1 MGILH
6 YTFFQNALWASLL
19 IAIACGIVG
28 TYIVARRIVFISGG
42 ITHATFGGLGI
53 GFYFGINPLLSA
65 LVFAVLSAF
74 GVEYLS
80 HSGSAR
86 RMREDSVIA
95 VVWSLGM
102 AIGVIF
108 IFLTPGYAPNL
119 SAFLFGN
126 ILTVPKSD
134 LLWMVILTGVLIITY
149 MLWKRA
155 ILYIAFDRDFAYTQ
169 QLPVRLI
176 EYLMMLFIA
185 STIVLSIRLVGIM
198 LLMSMLTIP
207 QMTVNLF
214 TSNYYRITIFSCMVG
229 FFGCIAGLFL
239 SYFFHIPSGAFI
251 ILVLTALFFLAKLVK
266 NVLSE
271 KKIHSLLS
279 LYKQYF
285 AVFAV
290 IV

>member
-1 MGILH
+1 MDILH

-28 TYIVARRIVFISGG
+28 TYIVSRRIVFISGG

-65 LVFAVLSAF
+65 LIFAVFSAL

-80 HSGSAR
+80 HSGNR
-86 RMREDSVIA
+86 QRIREDSVIA

-102 AIGVIF
+102 AIGVVF
-108 IFLTPGYAPNL
+108 IFMTPGYAPNL
-119 SAFLFGN
+119 SGFLFGN
-126 ILTVPKSD
+126 ILTVPQSD
-134 LLWMVILTGVLIITY
+134 LVWMAILTGVLIITFL
-149 MLWKRA
+149 LWKRA
-155 ILYIAFDRDFAYTQ
+155 ILYTAFDRDFAFTQ

-176 EYLMMLFIA
+176 EYLMMVFIA
-185 STIVLSIRLVGIM
+185 STIVLSIRLIGIM

-214 TSNYYRITIFSCMVG
+214 TSNYYRITIFSGMVG

-251 ILVLTALFFLAKLVK
+251 ILVLTALFFLAK
-266 NVLSE
+266 
-271 KKIHSLLS
+271 IFRF
-279 LYKQYF
+279 YQYRVP
-285 AVFAV
+285 AGHWRG
-290 IV
+290 